1 MVEPIE
7 NLKYDAFD
15 RAHSALWRTTMFQFD
30 QDKENIEL
38 DTKAFIDTS
47 FKKLRSAEGR
57 STAKYDYCSYLS
69 MQLIICISKD
79 LINCNI

>member
-1 MVEPIE
+1 LNVEQKVHAMVEPIE

-15 RAHSALWRTTMFQFD
+15 RAHVTLWRTTMFQFN

-47 FKKLRSAEGR
+47 FKKLRSAEGEPN
-57 STAKYDYCSYLS
+57 ANL
-69 MQLIICISKD
+69 
-79 LINCNI
+79 